1 MDQLFFST
9 VGLDVPYMPF
19 YSWIIL
25 PLPEAKKEFEEEF
38 PKKIEEIK
46 EIKCDSKTANSKCEK
61 YIKEKILNPTNSLK
75 NKIEPNLKDF
85 NNVIEAQ
92 KFLNELKNKY
102 KNNKKEYNKNY
113 LSEKEKWQKMN
124 EYGLNITIKI
134 LSENPLPINISDND
148 LKIITSVALQKT
160 KKYKDFKYYNSFD
173 SKKFFETDFNNIDI
187 YDNISNEEQIEEKE
201 KYKKDNLFYDFQDLP
216 DVCKTDYFKENQ
228 FKKIIE
234 EMDKN

>member
-1 MDQLFFST
+1 MFHICLFT
-9 VGLDVPYMPF
+9 VGSYYLYQKQ
-19 YSWIIL
+19 
-25 PLPEAKKEFEEEF
+25 KKEFEEEF

-61 YIKEKILNPTNSLK
+61 YIKEKLLNPTNSLK

-216 DVCKTDYFKENQ
+216 DVCKTDF
-228 FKKIIE
+228 F
-234 EMDKN
+234 